1 MTPAAERQVGTV
13 GALFRYP
20 VKSMLG
26 ETLSELTIGAG
37 GAIGDR
43 AWALHEI
50 VNGRIV
56 SAKKWRQTLEFRAAY
71 DSQSPAPTITLPDG
85 RKIVADA
92 PEAPELLSAAFG
104 RQVGIRRTEADR
116 SLRAS
121 FDPEMVFGDLPL
133 ERMLPVLLKY
143 HPIDAGPDNWGM
155 PTGTFFDV
163 APLHILATGTL
174 EHLGTL
180 NRDSSFDVRRFRP
193 NILIDTGSNADHFI
207 EDDWLAGTLRI
218 GAAAI
223 AVTVPVVRCV
233 MTTHDQAGLPR
244 DLAVLRTAADHHDA
258 LVGAYAGVAQP
269 GRVRLGDPVVL
280 VT

>member
-1 MTPAAERQVGTV
+1 LR
-13 GALFRYP
+13 
-20 VKSMLG
+20 
-26 ETLSELTIGAG
+26 
-37 GAIGDR
+37 
-43 AWALHEI
+43 EI

-56 SAKKWRQTLEFRAAY
+56 SAKKWRQAFDFRAAY
-71 DSQSPAPTITLPDG
+71 AAESAAPIITFPDG
-85 RKIVADA
+85 RKIAADA
-92 PEAPELLSAAFG
+92 PEASQLISAVFG
-104 RQVGIRRTEADR
+104 HKLDLAHAAADQAQ
-116 SLRAS
+116 RAS

-174 EHLGTL
+174 AHLGTL

-193 NILIDTGSNADHFI
+193 NILIDTGSDADHFI

-258 LVGAYAGVAQP
+258 LVGAYAEVAQP